1 MIRDTFVII
10 RTSYVSITIDHYKRR
25 NKTKYSMYAG
35 MNARTN
41 INMLYAKMRGCMNT
55 NAKYEQIRTTKT
67 KIYKHMVRHILNNL
81 ACFVNA

>member
-1 MIRDTFVII
+1 MKDE
-10 RTSYVSITIDHYKRR
+10 
-25 NKTKYSMYAG
+25 TKPNTCMYAG

-41 INMLYAKMRGCMNT
+41 IHMLYAKMRGCMKT

-81 ACFVNA
+81 VCFVNA